1 MKQNLNKMMC
11 LDLYLSGNEN
21 ITELSYKNSVLDNQL
36 KTLPLISWDVFS
48 ERYFIELNKAKRA
61 MDIRKIKAYAK
72 RHGWENNLN
81 SIFKSNDFEAIV
93 LTDKSQTIIWVNEG
107 FTTMTGYSK
116 KKLWVNH
123 HAFYR
128 ESGLLKKQFQ
138 KLLVI

>member
-21 ITELSYKNSVLDNQL
+21 NTELSNKNSVLDNQL

-72 RHGWENNLN
+72 RHDWENNLN
-81 SIFKSNDFEAIV
+81 
-93 LTDKSQTIIWVNEG
+93 
-107 FTTMTGYSK
+107 
-116 KKLWVNH
+116 
-123 HAFYR
+123 
-128 ESGLLKKQFQ
+128 
-138 KLLVI
+138 